1 MAHTTMHKLLIPL
14 VTLLL
19 GASAGAQTTITFW
32 HAMEAGEGAIGRLV
46 ESFHAA
52 QDEVRVEARYVGSYP
67 ESQTRLVAAF
77 GTANEPTLFQAEI
90 GFFPRLVGDG
100 ALHDLAD
107 LVAELPA
114 DLVADFYPGLWAYG
128 DLDGGRYGLPWNSS
142 TPVMYYNADALRQAG
157 LAVPTT
163 WADFAAAA
171 AALTS
176 RAAQGAMFV
185 GDSWLFEMMVLS
197 RGGALALEDGTPVL
211 DGPEAVAALTMLRDL
226 VRARQLAFYGA
237 NESTPAIL
245 HFVRT
250 RSLMTFASIANW
262 PDVRRFSIGFE
273 LVAAPVPMEAGGRV
287 PLGGAQLVVLRG
299 ADEAKRRGAFAFW
312 RHLMEPENLALWIE
326 DSYYIPV
333 RRAALPLLEG
343 FYGDDPNRAAAL
355 AQLELAVPR
364 PRVPQFNAWRG
375 LIDEA
380 LERTLR
386 GNQSPEAALA
396 EAQRRA
402 LEVR

>member
-1 MAHTTMHKLLIPL
+1 MKRLLIL
-14 VTLLL
+14 LATLLL
-19 GASAGAQTTITFW
+19 VGAAYAQTTITFW
-32 HAMEAGEGAIGRLV
+32 HAMENGEAAIAELV
-46 ESFHAA
+46 RRFHAT
-52 QDEVRVEARYVGSYP
+52 QSEVRVEARYVGSYP

-114 DLVADFYPGLWAYG
+114 DLVADFYPGLWGYG

-142 TPVMYYNADALRQAG
+142 TPVMYYNADALRRAG

-171 AALTS
+171 VALTS
-176 RAAQGAMFV
+176 RTSQGGMFV

-197 RGGALALEDGTPVL
+197 RGGTLALDDGTPAL
-211 DGPEAVAALTMLRDL
+211 DGPEAVAALSMLRDL
-226 VRARQLAFYGA
+226 VRGRHLAFYGA

-245 HFVRT
+245 NFVRT

-273 LVAAPVPMEAGGRV
+273 LAAAPVPMEPGGSV

-299 ADEAKRRGAFAFW
+299 ASEAQRAGAFAFW
-312 RHLMEPENLALWIE
+312 RFLVEPESLAYWIE
-326 DSYYIPV
+326 ETYYIPV
-333 RRAALPLLEG
+333 RRGALPLLEG
-343 FYGDDPNRAAAL
+343 FYAGDPNRAAAL
-355 AQLELAVPR
+355 SQLEVAVPR
-364 PRVPQFNAWRG
+364 PRVPQFNTWRG

-380 LERTLR
+380 LERVLR